1 MDTHALVF
9 SPGGITHDSGVVI
22 ESMPHTKLNGKLMAG
37 KNSLVMCPLM

>member
-22 ESMPHTKLNGKLMAG
+22 ESIPHTNLNGKPMAG
-37 KNSLVMCPLM
+37 KGATW